1 MDKNYI
7 ELFKEIARAT
17 ELAAERVMQYDNNLK
32 DNEGYKTAEV
42 MREDYRALH
51 ERLSNDN
58 IDTIERQDYIKLLL
72 GSMIVTQ
79 NLEDMVTKQ
88 QTTIKAYKNFITP
101 KLQRIMDET
110 KTNEEAN
117 ALAQKLFITKDEKIN
132 N

>member
-72 GSMIVTQ
+72 VSMIVTQ

-88 QTTIKAYKNFITP
+88 QTTIKAYRNFITP

>member
-88 QTTIKAYKNFITP
+88 QTTIKAYRNFITP

>member
-1 MDKNYI
+1 
-7 ELFKEIARAT
+7 
-17 ELAAERVMQYDNNLK
+17 MQYDNNLK

-88 QTTIKAYKNFITP
+88 QTTIKAYRNFITP

>member
-17 ELAAERVMQYDNNLK
+17 ELAAERGMQYDNNLK

>member
-42 MREDYRALH
+42 MREDYHALH

-117 ALAQKLFITKDEKIN
+117 TLAQKLFITKDEKIN